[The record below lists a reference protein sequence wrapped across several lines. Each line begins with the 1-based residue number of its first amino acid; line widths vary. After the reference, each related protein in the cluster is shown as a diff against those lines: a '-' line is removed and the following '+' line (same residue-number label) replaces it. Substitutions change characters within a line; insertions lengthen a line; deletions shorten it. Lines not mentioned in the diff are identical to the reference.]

1 MDKIKRTG
9 HTVRPHPFVKAL
21 LLTLLCFLMVAI
33 GFFGAAYL
41 TGAL

>member
-9 HTVRPHPFVKAL
+9 RGGPHPFIKAL

>member
-1 MDKIKRTG
+1 MDKIKRRG
-9 HTVRPHPFVKAL
+9 QNRPHPFIKAL